1 MTNIEKAAISR
12 IFTMNGESF
21 SIDFVD
27 TEAGEVFCMNEAN
40 HEYLKLTEED
50 FTNAVFF
57 KIVAI

>member
-1 MTNIEKAAISR
+1 MTNIEKAAIAR

-21 SIDFVD
+21 SVDFVD
-27 TEAGEVFCMNEAN
+27 MEVGEVFCMNESTGEN
-40 HEYLKLTEED
+40 WKLTEED